1 MDKGL
6 ITTGR
11 LHPRMTFNERVWAL
25 CARVPRGK
33 VATYGEIA
41 HKLGTRAYRAVGNA
55 LHKNPYA
62 QPSPVTGSSAALA
75 TSSGLHQACVRNNT
89 CSRLKGSLSGAGGSI
104 YTNTCIVFKGLEG
117 FD

>member
-1 MDKGL
+1 MHERM

-11 LHPRMTFNERVWAL
+11 LHSKMTFNEKVWTL

-33 VATYGEIA
+33 VTTYGEIA

-62 QPSPVTGSSAALA
+62 PTVPCHRVVGSTGDL
-75 TSSGLHQACVRNNT
+75 TGFSSGLRKKQQMLEAEGITIRRG
-89 CSRLKGSLSGAGGSI
+89 RLNLLKHMHRL
-104 YTNTCIVFKGLEG
+104 
-117 FD
+117 

>member
-1 MDKGL
+1 MDRRL

-33 VATYGEIA
+33 VTTYGEIA
-41 HKLGTRAYRAVGNA
+41 RKLGTHAYRAVGNA

-62 QPSPVTGSSAALA
+62 PTVPCHRVVGSTGDLTGFA
-75 TSSGLHQACVRNNT
+75 SGLRRKQQMLESEGVAVNNG
-89 CSRLKGSLSGAGGSI
+89 RLKLDK
-104 YTNTCIVFKGLEG
+104 YLHRL
-117 FD
+117 